1 LKILFLQN
9 CQVEGPGLLAKY
21 MADRRFEFDIF
32 PAYSDRKFPA
42 IESFSAFFIGGTPLS
57 VNRIHEHH
65 FLQKEWNYLQ
75 KVLKLHKPC
84 LGICFGA
91 QLLAKLLG
99 AAVTRSPVL
108 EIGGYEV
115 QLTPAGRK
123 HKFFQEFPETFP
135 VFQWHGETFGIP
147 PGARLLVEGRD
158 CKNQAFSYKN
168 VLAIQFHLEVTTSE
182 ADKWA
187 SRYKDELRLVNKTK
201 TRVVN
206 QCKRKE
212 VEMKRLAY
220 LLLDNF
226 FQSLESRSDN
236 T

>member
-1 LKILFLQN
+1 MKIVFLQN
-9 CQVEGPGLLAKY
+9 CETEGPGLLEKY
-21 MADRRFEFDIF
+21 FADRRIEFTIF
-32 PAYSDRKFPA
+32 PAYSSRRFPA
-42 IESFSAFFIGGTPLS
+42 IKSDSAFFIGGTPLS
-57 VNRIHEHH
+57 VNSIPEHL

-75 KVLKLHKPC
+75 KVLKLNKPC
-84 LGICFGA
+84 LGICFGG

-99 AAVTRSPVL
+99 AKVTRSPVL

-115 QLTPAGRK
+115 QLTPAGRR
-123 HKFFQEFPETFP
+123 HQFFQEFPDAFP
-135 VFQWHGETFGIP
+135 VFQWHADTFGIP

-168 VLAIQFHLEVTTSE
+168 VLAIQFHLEVTSRE
-182 ADKWA
+182 AGKWA
-187 SRYKDELRLVNKTK
+187 SKYKDELRLVNKTK

-212 VEMKRLAY
+212 EEMKRLTY

-226 FQSLESRSDN
+226 FQSLESE
-236 T
+236 